1 MNRRNFLFQL
11 SIGPAAAWLGWSRQT
26 TLGFSKWQQLA
37 GERSLAILE
46 DDDETLCRT
55 KFELSVSLA
64 LQKKPINEV
73 IVAMGKS
80 FLGTDYVA
88 HALEVPGEE
97 RLVVNMRG
105 LDCVSFYENAL
116 VLARCIKLNRTTFD
130 DYRKQL
136 QLIRYRGGV
145 IDGYLSRLHY
155 TTDYI
160 YDNEKKGVWKDV
172 TGEIGGVPYRNTV
185 SFMSTHPENYRQLK
199 ENPSLVE
206 KMKKLEEEISNR
218 KKFYIPKNQVE
229 ALQSKILTGDIL
241 GITTDMEGLDTS
253 HTGIAIRENGVL
265 RFMHAPLAGARVQ
278 ISERTLPE
286 YLERNKRQTGIIV
299 ARPLEP

>member
-1 MNRRNFLFQL
+1 MNRRDFLL
-11 SIGPAAAWLGWSRQT
+11 SLSSSIPAVTA
-26 TLGFSKWQQLA
+26 F
-37 GERSLAILE
+37 RSFPW
-46 DDDETLCRT
+46 DDDETLCRQ
-55 KFELSVSLA
+55 KFELAVSLS
-64 LQKKPINEV
+64 LKNKPINEV

-80 FLGTDYVA
+80 FLGTEYVA
-88 HALEVPGEE
+88 HALEVPGPE

-116 VLARCIKLNRTTFD
+116 VFARCIKLNRTTFD
-130 DYRKQL
+130 DYKRQL

-160 YDNEKKGVWKDV
+160 YDNERKGIWNDV
-172 TGEIGGVPYRNTV
+172 TREIGGVPYENKV
-185 SFMSTHPENYRQLK
+185 YFMSTHPESYRQLK
-199 ENPSLVE
+199 EDPSLVE
-206 KMKKLEEEISNR
+206 KIKKMEEEISGR
-218 KKFYIPKNQVE
+218 KKYYIPKDKVE

-265 RFMHAPLAGARVQ
+265 RFMHAPLAGAKVM

-286 YLERNKRQTGIIV
+286 YLANNKRQTGIIV
-299 ARPLEP
+299 ARALEPKA